1 MVLTLGR
8 DKMLSAVKLYLEERN
23 VTGSLIVS
31 RALFGTRFFIP
42 ISMSWILRDSR
53 RGITLFF
60 GRDLDTL
67 RICPH
72 TSAAFC

>member
-42 ISMSWILRDSR
+42 ISMSWIFEIP
-53 RGITLFF
+53 GEV
-60 GRDLDTL
+60 
-67 RICPH
+67 
-72 TSAAFC
+72 